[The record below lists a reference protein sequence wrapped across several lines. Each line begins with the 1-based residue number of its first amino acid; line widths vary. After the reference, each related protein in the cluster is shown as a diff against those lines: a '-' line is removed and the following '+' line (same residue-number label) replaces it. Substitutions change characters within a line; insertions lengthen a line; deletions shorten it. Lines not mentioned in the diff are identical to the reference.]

1 MQSIQLLR
9 CKLQAASAAVFC
21 QLVTL
26 QRQVMLI
33 KAKDLTSQLQQTAAV
48 KNLPSAY
55 QQQVQISKA
64 CFAQSKEKINR
75 LAALQ
80 QMQIIYK
87 PIDRLLRQQLTE
99 QLQYQRFGVGIGR

>member
-9 CKLQAASAAVFC
+9 CKLQAASAAVFR

-33 KAKDLTSQLQQTAAV
+33 KAKDLTSQLQQTAAI
-48 KNLPSAY
+48 KNLPPAY

-64 CFAQSKEKINR
+64 C
-75 LAALQ
+75 LA
-80 QMQIIYK
+80 
-87 PIDRLLRQQLTE
+87 
-99 QLQYQRFGVGIGR
+99 